1 MRPLAYTI
9 ALLALGGTACAPAET
24 SNTANSVAASQQDAL
39 SAAINASTR
48 SPENVARDKYRN
60 PAETLSFFG
69 VEPDDLVVE
78 IWPGGGWYTEILG
91 PYLAEE
97 GSLALVAS
105 ERGLERARTK
115 VSADPEN
122 YASVLFSP
130 MDLPTDTA
138 TFPEG
143 SADVV
148 LTFRNVHNWEMGD
161 EPYGAAAFA
170 AMYRFLRPGG
180 TLGVVEHRLPEDRPD
195 SDMKTTGYMKQSYV
209 IALAESAGF
218 ELVETSEIN
227 ANPKDTADH
236 PRGVW
241 TLPPR
246 LRLEDQDR
254 AKYEAIGESDRM
266 TLKFRKP
273 E

>member
-9 ALLALGGTACAPAET
+9 ALLALGGAGCAPAE
-24 SNTANSVAASQQDAL
+24 SNNSASAWAQEDAL
-39 SAAINASTR
+39 AAAIASPNR
-48 SPENVARDKYRN
+48 KPDNVARDRYRH
-60 PAETLSFFG
+60 PAETLAFFG
-69 VEPDDLVVE
+69 VKPDDMVVE

-91 PYLAEE
+91 PYLADE

-105 ERGLERARTK
+105 ERGLS
-115 VSADPEN
+115 SAKELIASAPE
-122 YASVLFSP
+122 YYSSVILSP
-130 MDLPTDTA
+130 MSSPSAPTA
-138 TFPEG
+138 FPAG

-161 EPYGAAAFA
+161 EPYGDEFFQS
-170 AMYRFLRPGG
+170 MYRMLRPGG

-195 SDMKTTGYMKQSYV
+195 GDMKTSGYMKQSRV
-209 IALAESAGF
+209 IALAEAAGF
-218 ELVETSEIN
+218 ELVDTSEIN
-227 ANPKDTADH
+227 ANPKDKANYDK
-236 PRGVW
+236 GVW

-246 LRLEDQDR
+246 LAEGDKDKD
-254 AKYEAIGESDRM
+254 KYLAIGESDRM